1 MECVLSMCEI
11 PGSAKRR
18 GELEEEEDPEG
29 KAGEKSEDRELERK
43 EELGEEETPE
53 KDKLEEEQ
61 EKPGKEEAEERKKEN
76 EGTLYKCGFSF

>member
-1 MECVLSMCEI
+1 MCEI

-29 KAGEKSEDRELERK
+29 KAGEKSEDRELEWK

-61 EKPGKEEAEERKKEN
+61 EKPGDEKKKMRAHFIN
-76 EGTLYKCGFSF
+76 VDFLFKRLSLQSQD